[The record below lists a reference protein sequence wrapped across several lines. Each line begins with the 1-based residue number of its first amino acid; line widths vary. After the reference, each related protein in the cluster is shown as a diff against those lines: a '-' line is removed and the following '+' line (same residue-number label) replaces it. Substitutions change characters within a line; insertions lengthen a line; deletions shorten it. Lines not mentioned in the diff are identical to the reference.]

1 MILITKLCN
10 IFHPSKMRR
19 GRSINW
25 NWTPQFSCRVIYYK
39 LTNFHAT
46 YFHVQRLDFVENFQV
61 DIITIINL
69 AAMDSTIHRV
79 SCMARAVATPT
90 IRPATAMAI
99 QAITTRA
106 TTHRQPVATTIH
118 HTDTTTTKMRTM
130 DTTADTTTAPTEHIP
145 TVTLQ
150 ATTIKI
156 ANESS
161 VCHIIKDTHNNTTPM
176 DTSIDYEKNIV
187 KSFSK
192 NTQTHT
198 HNSPPKKTDHRKN
211 HHSFVA
217 NK

>member
-1 MILITKLCN
+1 
-10 IFHPSKMRR
+10 
-19 GRSINW
+19 
-25 NWTPQFSCRVIYYK
+25 
-39 LTNFHAT
+39 
-46 YFHVQRLDFVENFQV
+46 
-61 DIITIINL
+61 
-69 AAMDSTIHRV
+69 MDSTIHRV

-176 DTSIDYEKNIV
+176 DTSIDCEKNIV
-187 KSFSK
+187 KSFSN

-198 HNSPPKKTDHRKN
+198 HNSPPPKNRSSKKSSFFCCQQINQCINGYPLPLGKRKIKKKYEQN
-211 HHSFVA
+211 PTPPTELDVNDIEH
-217 NK
+217 